1 MEQIVNGIWKLV
13 LGEPEEKTPVFFQTV
28 PMKAKAIHNLP
39 VRAEL
44 PDICSDIQFQVTARG
59 ITVTLPMETDEDI
72 YGFGLQL
79 KSMNHGGRK
88 RRIRVNSD
96 PPGDTGESHAPAP
109 FYVSTA
115 GYGLFA
121 DTFRYGDFYMGTNS
135 AKGASAGKT
144 EVNGEH
150 EEFSESAL
158 YAFKRAKE
166 KRTIIIDIP
175 HVKGI
180 TLYFFAGELLE
191 IVQRYN
197 LFSGGGCLPP
207 MWGLGVWYRAYGG
220 SDQEKIL
227 EIAGELRKDGI
238 PVDVLGL
245 EPGWQSHSYSCT
257 YAWSSLFPEP
267 DRMIRLLADQGYKPN
282 CWEHAFV
289 YPASEIYEKLL
300 PFSGDYEV
308 WNGIVPDF
316 AMEKAREIFGG
327 YHEAELVDKG
337 ILGFKLDECDNSD
350 YNPSNWSFPD
360 SSRFPSGL
368 DGEQMHNGIGFLYQ
382 TMILEIFQRKNL
394 RTLSQ
399 SRSSGALS
407 APLPFVLYSDLYDHR
422 DFIRGMVTSGFCGML
437 WSPEVRS
444 CENPEDLLRRVETVV
459 FSAQALLNCWRIPS
473 PPWKQV
479 DVEKNLNGEEM
490 DQWEYYTEVCRGFL
504 NMRMSLLPYLYS
516 AFVAYHREGI
526 PPVRAVVL
534 DFPEDPRAAVL
545 DDQYLFGESLMV
557 CPLTLKDGTSRKIW
571 LPEGIWHDFFTG
583 KIIKGGQEYLVN
595 ADYDQIPV
603 YVKDGALI
611 PFAEPLECIRENTV
625 FKIHVR
631 SYGSGRAS
639 FPLYEGDFQTF
650 SDENNDEKVV
660 MIRDENG
667 RISWERHGS
676 SNSRYESADGIP
688 ITSNCERRFL

>member
-13 LGEPEEKTPVFFQTV
+13 LGEPEEKTPVSFQTV
-28 PMKAKAIHNLP
+28 PMKTEAIHSLP
-39 VRAEL
+39 VRRKA
-44 PDICSDIQFQVTARG
+44 PDICREIRFEVTVRG

-135 AKGASAGKT
+135 PKGASAGKA
-144 EVNGEH
+144 EVNEKH

-158 YAFKRAKE
+158 YALKRAKE
-166 KRTIIIDIP
+166 KRAIIIDIP

-180 TLYFFAGELLE
+180 TLYLFAGELLE
-191 IVQRYN
+191 VVQRYN

-220 SDQEKIL
+220 SNQEKIL
-227 EIAGELRKDGI
+227 DIAGGLRKDGI

-267 DRMIRLLADQGYKPN
+267 DRMISQLADLGYKPN

-308 WNGIVPDF
+308 WNGLVPDF
-316 AMEKAREIFGG
+316 AMKEAREIFGG
-327 YHEAELVDKG
+327 YHERELVDKG

-360 SSRFPSGL
+360 SSRFPSGM

-382 TMILEIFQRKNL
+382 TMILELFQKKNL

-399 SRSSGALS
+399 TRSSGALS

-473 PPWKQV
+473 PPWNQV
-479 DVEKNLNGEEM
+479 DVEKNLNGEKM
-490 DQWEYYTEVCRGFL
+490 DRWEYYTEVCRGYL
-504 NMRMSLLPYLYS
+504 NLRMSLLPYLYS
-516 AFVAYHREGI
+516 AFMTYHREGI

-534 DFPEDPRAAVL
+534 DFPEDSRAAVL
-545 DDQYLFGESLMV
+545 DDQYLFGESLMI
-557 CPLTLKDGTSRKIW
+557 CPLTIKDGTIRKVW
-571 LPEGIWHDFFTG
+571 LPNGIWHDFFTG
-583 KIIKGGQEYLVN
+583 EMIKGGQEYQVH

-611 PFAEPLECIRENTV
+611 PYAQPVECVREDTV

-631 SYGSGRAS
+631 SYGKGRSS

-650 SDENNDEKVV
+650 SDENSDDKIVI
-660 MIRDENG
+660 IRDENG
-667 RISWERHGS
+667 KISWERHGGGS
-676 SNSRYESADGIP
+676 SRYESAEGIP
-688 ITSNCERRFL
+688 ITSS